1 MMPYQIIIS
10 TGDYKPHYVVAILH
24 QVLMH
29 MAAHFRIF
37 LLLLGQSSTTNLGF
51 ISLLVGRKID
61 MQMDIPSLV
70 IIYLTQNSPTR
81 PNLVLPCLPLNYQE
95 RLKRKSNL

>member
-1 MMPYQIIIS
+1 MPPYQIIIFV
-10 TGDYKPHYVVAILH
+10 GDYEPPHVPVIFH
-24 QVLMH
+24 QVLMR
-29 MAAHFRIF
+29 MPAHFRIV
-37 LLLLGQSSTTNLGF
+37 LLLLGQASTTNLGF